1 MTPIGYS
8 WATIQEFVGRELGTS
23 GWLTIDQER
32 INQFATC
39 TGDHQWIHVD
49 DERARRESP
58 YRSTIAHGYLILS
71 LLPQFQYEIGLVP
84 ADVVQAINYGIGQV
98 RFLLPVK
105 PGDRIRSRA
114 TLLSAE
120 NKGAGRLLLTVQNSV
135 EIAGENKPA
144 MVAETVAL
152 LIGQ

>member
-58 YRSTIAHGYLILS
+58 YGATIAHGYLILS

-84 ADVVQAINYGIGQV
+84 ADVVQAIN
-98 RFLLPVK
+98 
-105 PGDRIRSRA
+105 
-114 TLLSAE
+114 
-120 NKGAGRLLLTVQNSV
+120 
-135 EIAGENKPA
+135 
-144 MVAETVAL
+144 
-152 LIGQ
+152 